1 MKIVGSS
8 IQLAYDLMLVVS
20 IIYFFYHL
28 EYCYYIFYFNKYI
41 GPSHLVLIDNVTMN
55 SCVKELCWTPSWT
68 KVQFSPRSQ
77 AQLLDIKQEC
87 RNTQAG
93 FQAKP
98 DELTRASLAKVI
110 DDLYIA
116 TNTAFVTSVF
126 VTQNH
131 CHFVKYKSSEKLLS
145 NKFQVKNFEIIAKKC
160 LKVNRFSL
168 LF

>member
-1 MKIVGSS
+1 MTALLLDHIHLWTNLSWDTIRDELAHRSICIVGQKNMKIVGSS

-28 EYCYYIFYFNKYI
+28 KYCYYIFYFNKYI

-87 RNTQAG
+87 HDTQAW

-98 DELTRASLAKVI
+98 DELTRAFLAKVI
-110 DDLYIA
+110 DDLYI
-116 TNTAFVTSVF
+116 SKCQLCC
-126 VTQNH
+126 QN
-131 CHFVKYKSSEKLLS
+131 
-145 NKFQVKNFEIIAKKC
+145 Q
-160 LKVNRFSL
+160 
-168 LF
+168 